1 MINIKTKNL
10 IGVSIVII
18 ATLIW
23 LYVIQG
29 YATGYGFSRVSL
41 VSEIKKDYGRDGGEW
56 SFGWVVLPAILTLIF
71 LTRKRY
77 QELELKPD
85 HIIGGLLLL
94 IGFFVYFA
102 GFKANQK
109 YFGYASGQIIAVGA
123 IFWFLG
129 RQWFFMSFWLVVLLG
144 MMWPWRFL
152 IEPISFPLQL
162 IMVKLTTGFLNLIGD
177 PAISNGTAIMSTKVD
192 PVDGGAIN
200 LNVAAACSG
209 LRSLFALF
217 MMGLIYGYLSLK
229 KEWKRVLLIS
239 LVPLIAIIGN
249 FVRMM
254 MLYFGTQVMGRKVAI
269 GEGEH
274 DPSSYH
280 ITSGLAVFVV
290 AIIVMMICVELMNRG
305 FRMLKKRKTVVKNVA

>member
-1 MINIKTKNL
+1 
-10 IGVSIVII
+10 
-18 ATLIW
+18 
-23 LYVIQG
+23 
-29 YATGYGFSRVSL
+29 
-41 VSEIKKDYGRDGGEW
+41 
-56 SFGWVVLPAILTLIF
+56 
-71 LTRKRY
+71 
-77 QELELKPD
+77 
-85 HIIGGLLLL
+85 
-94 IGFFVYFA
+94 
-102 GFKANQK
+102 
-109 YFGYASGQIIAVGA
+109 
-123 IFWFLG
+123 
-129 RQWFFMSFWLVVLLG
+129 
-144 MMWPWRFL
+144 
-152 IEPISFPLQL
+152 
-162 IMVKLTTGFLNLIGD
+162 MVKLTTGFLNLIGD

-192 PVDGGAIN
+192 PVDGGAIS
-200 LNVAAACSG
+200 LNIAAACSG

-217 MMGLIYGYLSLK
+217 MMELIYGYLSLK